1 MLEFYLTN
9 GVWITNV
16 IHDCL
21 CKCVVNWQPSSY
33 PIKPVQNIIS
43 CTELNSLRMGAV
55 NKDSMLGASLVLV
68 VSLVLLLGVTVYF
81 QTSLSLLQQ
90 QVDNDR
96 EQMSQYQV
104 LLLMNLDL
112 VCCSLILPV
121 ITESVKTT
129 SRGW

>member
-1 MLEFYLTN
+1 
-9 GVWITNV
+9 
-16 IHDCL
+16 
-21 CKCVVNWQPSSY
+21 
-33 PIKPVQNIIS
+33 
-43 CTELNSLRMGAV
+43 MGAV

-121 ITESVKTT
+121 ITESTKTT
-129 SRGW
+129 SRG